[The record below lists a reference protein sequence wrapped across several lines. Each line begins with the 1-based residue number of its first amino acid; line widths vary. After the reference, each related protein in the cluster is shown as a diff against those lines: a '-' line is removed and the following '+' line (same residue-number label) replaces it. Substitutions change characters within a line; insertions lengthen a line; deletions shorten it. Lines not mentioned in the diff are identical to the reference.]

1 MTLINFTT
9 TQDGLTDLLL
19 NNLIEVEQ
27 EDLDKKRIQ
36 IMEANAEN
44 AKRLKQVEKDIL
56 DIVSGSGSDILD
68 NDNALNTLQEAQ
80 KMSVV
85 IEQQIAASKITEEQI
100 NNFKEGFQPVAA
112 RAALLYF
119 CVADF
124 SVIDPMYQFS
134 LMWFVNLFRNAIVT
148 AEHPSDNVQL
158 ILWLPKA

>member
-27 EDLDKKRIQ
+27 EDLDKKRIE

-44 AKRLKQVEKDIL
+44 AKRLKKVEKDIL

-68 NDNALNTLQEAQ
+68 NDNAINTLQEAQ

-85 IEQQIAASKITEEQI
+85 IE
-100 NNFKEGFQPVAA
+100 
-112 RAALLYF
+112 
-119 CVADF
+119 
-124 SVIDPMYQFS
+124 
-134 LMWFVNLFRNAIVT
+134 
-148 AEHPSDNVQL
+148 
-158 ILWLPKA
+158 